1 MLRLSSLPQFKSLLV
16 YGPYH
21 PSAPIHLSLSVPPP
35 HSTLLFSPSRDT
47 LLQAL
52 QGHPDEWLN
61 THSGTGTL
69 ASMSSRVTVFYPPS
83 PKHLVAVLSL
93 LRVHDV
99 SVPVAPK
106 VTLDRAPALLVL
118 HEPSAYFFP
127 EQEEYTVSSYL
138 LLITHVLSTAEY
150 LSSRSF
156 DVVVFDT
163 RLDQLKLPVLRT
175 PPSSAFDERDDPED
189 VPRPE
194 SVLFFAAKYFELSGT
209 FQLRGQADS
218 DLQTSVLALH
228 RTGQGEVQIDFAFA
242 LLFLVFAWS
251 AYLTNGNIHFF
262 ILMAIEIALW
272 ASMKWFVQELRM
284 LPVSEE
290 AAQRKDQ

>member
-16 YGPYH
+16 HGPYH

-35 HSTLLFSPSRDT
+35 HLTLLFSPSRDA

-61 THSGTGTL
+61 THSGTGTF

-106 VTLDRAPALLVL
+106 VTLDRPPTLLVL
-118 HEPSAYFFP
+118 LEPSAYFFP
-127 EQEEYTVSSYL
+127 EKEEHTVSSYL

-156 DVVVFDT
+156 DSSPASVVVFDT

-228 RTGQGEVQIDFAFA
+228 RTGQGEIQSIR
-242 LLFLVFAWS
+242 L
-251 AYLTNGNIHFF
+251 
-262 ILMAIEIALW
+262 
-272 ASMKWFVQELRM
+272 
-284 LPVSEE
+284 
-290 AAQRKDQ
+290 